1 MGDRVLNRLIG
12 AVFRAMVVILIIA
25 LPSFILPGSSLNARE
40 LSMIAGGVVGA
51 FTIFEYAAKSP
62 GFVDFR
68 FAPPYNRMR
77 VAIIASELLVIAFYY
92 RDLELGGSMEA
103 FGAALAGL
111 ADLPGS
117 PVRMTLDMFADTLT
131 PGQLSRLGT
140 AMSIAMVLALGLSIL
155 FATLLWISRWPV
167 DRAGFNLWVN
177 MPNFEP
183 SEVGRTERRLYRDGM
198 LNMLFAPLILFTAP
212 YVLPLASSTLGSNL
226 LREPQSV
233 VWLAS
238 LWAFVPASLIIRGAA
253 ILKISWILRRAKR
266 F

>member
-1 MGDRVLNRLIG
+1 MVLNRLIG
-12 AVFRAMVVILIIA
+12 AVLRAVVMIIIIA
-25 LPSFILPGSSLNARE
+25 LPSFILPDSTLNARE

-92 RDLELGGSMEA
+92 RDLPLGGSIID
-103 FGAALAGL
+103 FGEQVSALAT
-111 ADLPGS
+111 LPGS
-117 PVRMTLDMFADTLT
+117 PVRMTLDMFANTLT

-140 AMSIAMVLALGLSIL
+140 AMSLAMVLALGLATL
-155 FATLLWISRWPV
+155 FAILLWVSRWPV

-198 LNMLFAPLILFTAP
+198 LNILFAPLILYSAP
-212 YVLPLASSTLGSNL
+212 YVLPLASNTLGSSL

-233 VWLAS
+233 VWLAT

-253 ILKISWILRRAKR
+253 ILKIRWILREAKKL
-266 F
+266 

>member
-1 MGDRVLNRLIG
+1 MLNRLIG

-25 LPSFILPGSSLNARE
+25 LPSFILPDSTRNARE
-40 LSMIAGGVVGA
+40 LSMIAAGVVAA

-77 VAIIASELLVIAFYY
+77 VAIIATELLIIAFYY
-92 RDLELGGSMEA
+92 RDLPLGGA
-103 FGAALAGL
+103 LVNFGDQVSALA
-111 ADLPGS
+111 DMTGS
-117 PVRMTLDMFADTLT
+117 PVRMTLDKFANTLT

-140 AMSIAMVLALGLSIL
+140 AMSLAMVIALGLSLL
-155 FATLLWISRWPV
+155 FAVLLWVSRWPV

-183 SEVGRTERRLYRDGM
+183 SEVGRTERRLYRDGL
-198 LNMLFAPLILFTAP
+198 LNILFAPLVLFSAP
-212 YVLPLASSTLGSNL
+212 FVLPLAASTLGSSL

-233 VWLAS
+233 VWLAA
-238 LWAFVPASLIIRGAA
+238 LWGFVPASLIIRGAA
-253 ILKISWILRRAKR
+253 ILKISWILRQAKKL
-266 F
+266 